1 LKRKIKI
8 FIFIAII
15 IFFSFIYD
23 SKSYSQDFSSL
34 LFTAAEPF
42 FPDMRFSAS
51 GSDNNPYLILS
62 WPFHFVVYEYTYN
75 TFSTVFFEPQW
86 SHRQKKKS
94 FLTGTRLWHEFDYS
108 TIILEG
114 GGFISENSE
123 KGGFAGIGA
132 GIGEFNALVFRGY
145 KSNKEKKFDVSL
157 DIFFIIR

>member
-8 FIFIAII
+8 FTFISII

-23 SKSYSQDFSSL
+23 SKSFSQDFSSL
-34 LFTAAEPF
+34 LFTATEPF
-42 FPDMRFSAS
+42 FPDIRFSTS
-51 GSDNNPYLILS
+51 GSESNPHLILS
-62 WPFHFVVYEYTYN
+62 WPFHFVVHEFSYN
-75 TFSTVFFEPQW
+75 TFDTVFFEPQW

-94 FLTGTRLWHEFDYS
+94 FLAGTRFWHKFDQG
-108 TIILEG
+108 TIIFEG

-123 KGGFAGIGA
+123 KGGLAGIGA

-145 KSNKEKKFDVSL
+145 KSNKEKRFDVSL